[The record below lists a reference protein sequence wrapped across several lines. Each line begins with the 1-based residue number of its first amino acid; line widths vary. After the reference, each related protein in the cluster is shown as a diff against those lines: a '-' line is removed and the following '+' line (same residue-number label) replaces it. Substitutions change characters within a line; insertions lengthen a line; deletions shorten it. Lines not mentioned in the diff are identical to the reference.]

1 LNKKFT
7 PINKNE
13 VYMVE
18 EDYLDRANV
27 DVVRGEVKTI
37 DFNYNLITV
46 KGVKNQIKFDK
57 VMLAWGSYKKR
68 LGKEY
73 SNVYYLEDRHSH
85 ARCHNE
91 LLKAK

>member
-57 VMLAWGSYKKR
+57 IMLAWGSYKKR

-73 SNVYYLEDRHSH
+73 SNVFYLEDRHSH

>member
-1 LNKKFT
+1 
-7 PINKNE
+7 
-13 VYMVE
+13 MVE

-57 VMLAWGSYKKR
+57 IMLAWGSYKKR

-73 SNVYYLEDRHSH
+73 SNVFYLEDRHSH